1 MKTITFKLRIVVSF
15 LLIFA
20 SVKSA
25 HANTK
30 NDNNLNSGKS
40 KILTVVNIPDA
51 NFKNVLLN
59 HTPTIDTNG
68 DNEIQITEAEAFTGR
83 ITANGSSISDL
94 TGIEAFIN
102 LSELNIAN
110 NNLTVLDI
118 SSNKKLTSVSCNR
131 NSITS
136 LKALSNSLLSF
147 LNCSENNLSSID
159 ISGATGLITFLV
171 NDSNIASIDIS
182 NSTDLQ
188 IFECSKNQ
196 LTSIDISKNTALQVF
211 KCDENLLTSVDV
223 AKNVDL
229 TNLTCNT
236 NQLTTI
242 DVSLNINLRSLVCA
256 VNDLTSLDIS
266 TNTQLRTLNFSAND
280 LTTIDLSNNLQLQA
294 LYFNGNQFTSIDLT
308 NNTNLVELTCDSNQL
323 TALDLSANSALR
335 TLSCISNQLASLNIA
350 NGNNSNMTQM
360 FAGTNSSLSC
370 IQIDAGFTPPTDGTW
385 LKDSTTSYGDN
396 CLTKYTMTL
405 NATNGSINTNP
416 TATGNEF
423 NAGTEVTLT
432 AVANTGYIF
441 DSWSGDVTGT
451 TNPVNITMDG
461 DKTVTANFTL
471 APIVNIPD
479 TNFKNALVNNSSINT
494 NSDSEIQ
501 LTEALNYSSSI
512 NVSNQ
517 SISDLTGIEAFENI
531 TSLICFSNTITA
543 LDLSSNTELRNLYC
557 YNNQISNLDLSS
569 NSKLIELDARNNSL
583 SSLNLANGE
592 NGNITV
598 MEVNNNSSLGCIQID
613 AGFTPPTDGTWVK
626 DSAASYSENCSATAS
641 VIDLEYNNA
650 ILIYPNPM
658 KNSIQIESTS
668 SEFEIDSIEIY
679 NILGI
684 KVVSTDDKIINVAGL
699 TKGIY
704 LVKLKNLKGKIALRK
719 MIKE

>member
-1 MKTITFKLRIVVSF
+1 MKTITINIRIVVSF
-15 LLIFA
+15 LLIFV
-20 SVKSA
+20 SVKSV

-30 NDNNLNSGKS
+30 NDDNLNSGKS
-40 KILTVVNIPDA
+40 KILTIVNIPDT

-68 DNEIQITEAEAFTGR
+68 DNEIQITEAESFTG
-83 ITANGSSISDL
+83 IISANSASISDL

-102 LSELNIAN
+102 LSELNVADN
-110 NNLTVLDI
+110 NITILDI
-118 SSNKKLTSVSCNR
+118 SSNINLTSVSCNR

-136 LKALSNSLLSF
+136 LKALSNSLLNF

-159 ISGATGLITFLV
+159 ISGATGLRTLLISDANIT
-171 NDSNIASIDIS
+171 SIDIT

-188 IFECSKNQ
+188 VFECSKNQ
-196 LTSIDISKNTALQVF
+196 LTSIDISKNTSLQIF

-223 AKNVDL
+223 SKNLDL

-256 VNDLTSLDIS
+256 VNELTSLDIS
-266 TNTQLRTLNFSAND
+266 KNTQLRTLNFSVND
-280 LTTIDLSNNLQLQA
+280 LTTIDLSNNIQLQT
-294 LYFNGNQFTSIDLT
+294 LYCNGNQFTSIDLT
-308 NNTNLVELTCDSNQL
+308 NNTNLVEFTCDSNQL
-323 TALDLSANSALR
+323 TALDLSVNSALR
-335 TLSCISNQLASLNIA
+335 TLSCVSNQLASLNLA

-360 FAGTNSSLSC
+360 FAGTNASLSC
-370 IQIDAGFTPPTDGTW
+370 VQIDAGFTPPTDGTW
-385 LKDSTTSYGDN
+385 LKDSTASYGDN
-396 CLTKYTMTL
+396 CITKYALTL

-416 TATGNEF
+416 NATTNEF
-423 NAGTEVTLT
+423 NAGTEVTLL
-432 AVANTGYIF
+432 AIPNTGYIF
-441 DSWSGDVTGT
+441 DSWSGDITGA
-451 TNPVNITMDG
+451 TNPVNITMDA
-461 DKTVTANFTL
+461 DKTVTANFSL

-512 NVSNQ
+512 NVSNE

-531 TSLICFSNTITA
+531 TSLICFSNTIA
-543 LDLSSNTELRNLYC
+543 SLDLSSNTELVNLYC
-557 YNNQISNLDLSS
+557 YNNQISDLDLSS

-592 NGNITV
+592 NGNIAV

-613 AGFTPPTDGTWVK
+613 AGFTPPNDGTWVK
-626 DSAASYSENCSATAS
+626 DSTASYSENCIATAS
-641 VIDLEYNNA
+641 VINLEYNNA

-658 KNSIQIESTS
+658 KNSIQIESKS
-668 SEFEIDSIEIY
+668 SEYEIDSIEIY
-679 NILGI
+679 NILGM
-684 KVVSTDDKIINVAGL
+684 KVVSTDDKIINVTGL

-704 LVKLKNLKGKIALRK
+704 LVKLKDLKGKIALRK